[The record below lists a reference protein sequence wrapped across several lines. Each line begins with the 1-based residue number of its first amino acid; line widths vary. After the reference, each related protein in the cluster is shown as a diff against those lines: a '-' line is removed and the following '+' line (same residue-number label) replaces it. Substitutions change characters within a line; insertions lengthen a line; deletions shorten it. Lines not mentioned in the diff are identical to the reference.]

1 MEHSIVLLQ
10 VTYRLRPGMRDAF
23 VQTLA
28 QTGLLDRIRGEVGCI
43 QYEYFNARED
53 ADKLLLIEQWQSQAA
68 LDAHQAMPHM
78 AQLKQLKPQFVLD
91 TLLIRTEL

>member
-1 MEHSIVLLQ
+1 MDDGIILLN

-23 VQTLA
+23 VQALE
-28 QTGLLDRIRGEVGCI
+28 QTGILSKIRAEVGCI
-43 QYEYFNARED
+43 QYEYFDARED
-53 ADKLLLIEQWQSQAA
+53 GDKLLLIEQWQGQAA

-91 TLLIRTEL
+91 TLLIRVVL